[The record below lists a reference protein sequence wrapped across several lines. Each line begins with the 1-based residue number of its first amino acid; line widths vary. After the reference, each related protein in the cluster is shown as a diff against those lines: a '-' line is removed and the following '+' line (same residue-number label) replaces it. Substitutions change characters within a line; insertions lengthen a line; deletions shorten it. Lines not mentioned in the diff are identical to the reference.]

1 VTGIYGSAEG
11 ARAVEQRYRE
21 FLGRWPVPSEHL
33 RVPTREG
40 ETFIVACGPK
50 DAPPLLLLHGS
61 SSNTAMWLADVAAWS
76 RHFRVYAVDLLGEPG
91 LSAPSRPA
99 LASEA
104 HALWL
109 DDVLAALAVQRTSIV
124 GVSLGG
130 WLAIDYAT
138 RRPERVDRLALL
150 CPGGVG
156 RQKWGVLVMAVL
168 LMPFG
173 QWGQRTTMKLAIGSA
188 SAAEMPPAFA
198 EFLLLIHRHFKPR
211 REKLPTFDDD
221 TLRRLTMPVLA
232 IVGGRDTFLDSYDT
246 RRRLEHAA
254 PHATVNLLPDAGH
267 GLPRQTAAVLDFLR
281 SATVAPGHA

>member
-1 VTGIYGSAEG
+1 MTGIYGSAEG

-21 FLGRWPVPSEHL
+21 FLGRWPVPCEHL
-33 RVPTREG
+33 CVPTRES

-76 RHFRVYAVDLLGEPG
+76 RHFRVYAVDMLGEPG

-221 TLRRLTMPVLA
+221 TLRRTRRSTSCPTPDTACRARRQRSWISCAARPWPLA
-232 IVGGRDTFLDSYDT
+232 RRDT
-246 RRRLEHAA
+246 A
-254 PHATVNLLPDAGH
+254 
-267 GLPRQTAAVLDFLR
+267 
-281 SATVAPGHA
+281 